1 MIVSWTRIE
10 KFEGDM
16 GRKPV
21 AQCPL
26 TARQQNALNCIIRY
40 QKIHGRTPTIREL
53 GELIGVKSEYGVV
66 DYLNRLEAK
75 GKIRRNNDPYRNI
88 EVVGDEPDSVK
99 YQALLQGLREELARL
114 KRLDPDVL
122 SEMIKREK
130 ADPEKA
136 TTSFVR
142 IRQLLRGVK

>member
-1 MIVSWTRIE
+1 
-10 KFEGDM
+10 M

-26 TARQQNALNCIIRY
+26 TARQQNALDCIVNY
-40 QKIHGRTPTIREL
+40 QKQHGRTPTIREL
-53 GELIGVKSEYGVV
+53 AELINVKSEYGVV

-75 GKIRRNNDPYRNI
+75 GKIRRNSDPYRNI
-88 EVVGDEPDSVK
+88 EVVGAEPEFAR
-99 YQALLQGLREELARL
+99 YQALLKGLREELARL

-122 SEMIKREK
+122 SGMVKREK
-130 ADPEKA
+130 ADPENA

-142 IRQLLRGVK
+142 IRQLLREMK